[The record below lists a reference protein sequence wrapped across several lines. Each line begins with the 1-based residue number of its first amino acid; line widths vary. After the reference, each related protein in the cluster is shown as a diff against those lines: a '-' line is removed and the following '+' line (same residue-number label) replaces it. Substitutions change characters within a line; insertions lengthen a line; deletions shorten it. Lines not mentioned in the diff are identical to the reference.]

1 MAFDCI
7 IGHNILMPYVNGG
20 SPPRLSPLKFANV
33 SSALIVAVAVA
44 PVNYVRAQTPIP
56 VRELSAPTAKSTE
69 TFGAILGV
77 REIAD
82 GKLLVNDARRRQLS
96 VLDAELAHKTIVLDS
111 VAIGRQGYGRF
122 AAPIIPYLG
131 DSTLFVDREALS
143 LLVLDP
149 KGAVARVASA
159 PKPRDL
165 SSLASRATGTDPKG
179 NLLYATDGPMKSDPR
194 NPGGL
199 DRSDSIVV
207 VRANFETR
215 TIDTLGRVRDRIT
228 SRSESKKVGD
238 EYAYTTVRNP
248 LPTFDEWAPLSD
260 GTVAI
265 VRGQD
270 YHVDFIMPDGSRFSG
285 PKLPFD
291 WKRLSDADKQALIDS
306 LRVER
311 EKRENDPNAMPT
323 MVSAASLKAAAEGGP
338 PITKANQPKQ
348 DVEREVEISEIADY
362 YPPLRQGAVKADAD
376 ANIWI
381 LPTTSAQSKNGELV
395 YDVVNNRGVLIHR
408 VRMPRERS
416 IAGFGKGG
424 VVYLMY
430 RDADPKIGWT
440 IERTHILTTVK

>member
-1 MAFDCI
+1 M
-7 IGHNILMPYVNGG
+7 
-20 SPPRLSPLKFANV
+20 
-33 SSALIVAVAVA
+33 
-44 PVNYVRAQTPIP
+44 
-56 VRELSAPTAKSTE
+56 E
-69 TFGAILGV
+69 
-77 REIAD
+77 
-82 GKLLVNDARRRQLS
+82 
-96 VLDAELAHKTIVLDS
+96 
-111 VAIGRQGYGRF
+111 
-122 AAPIIPYLG
+122 
-131 DSTLFVDREALS
+131 
-143 LLVLDP
+143 
-149 KGAVARVASA
+149 
-159 PKPRDL
+159 
-165 SSLASRATGTDPKG
+165 
-179 NLLYATDGPMKSDPR
+179 
-194 NPGGL
+194 
-199 DRSDSIVV
+199 
-207 VRANFETR
+207 
-215 TIDTLGRVRDRIT
+215 
-228 SRSESKKVGD
+228 
-238 EYAYTTVRNP
+238 
-248 LPTFDEWAPLSD
+248 APLSD

-306 LRVER
+306 IRVER